1 VAKRRV
7 GKFPEAFRKMAV
19 ERQYQVSADY
29 LIKPPNVST
38 LRDYPVTLVR
48 TVSTS

>member
-1 VAKRRV
+1 MPKRRV
-7 GKFPEAFRKMAV
+7 GRYPKAFRQMAV
-19 ERQYQVSADY
+19 ERQYEVSADY
-29 LIKPPNVST
+29 LIKLPNVST